1 MIPAMDPKRFQDAYR
16 RLQNL
21 DERLTHKVRPRSRT
35 SLSHATH
42 EQLED
47 RVRDLAEYT
56 LELKEI
62 MDDMFQAIAAAPA
75 PAAPAGGSEPEA
87 AG

>member
-1 MIPAMDPKRFQDAYR
+1 MDPERFQAAYQ

-21 DERLTHKVRPRSRT
+21 DERLAHKVRPRSHA
-35 SLSHATH
+35 SLSRASH

-56 LELKEI
+56 LELKEV
-62 MDDMFQAIAAAPA
+62 MDEMFQAIAAAP
-75 PAAPAGGSEPEA
+75 PAAKAQEGS
-87 AG
+87 

>member
-1 MIPAMDPKRFQDAYR
+1 MDPDRFRDAYQ

-21 DERLTHKVRPRSRT
+21 DERLTHKVRPRLHT
-35 SLSHATH
+35 SFGRASQ

-47 RVRDLAEYT
+47 RLRDLADYT

-62 MDDMFQAIAAAPA
+62 VDDMFKAIAAAA
-75 PAAPAGGSEPEA
+75 PAAGAKTDP
-87 AG
+87 

>member
-1 MIPAMDPKRFQDAYR
+1 MDPERFRAAYQ

-21 DERLTHKVRPRSRT
+21 DERLAYKVRPRSHA
-35 SLSHATH
+35 SLSRASH

-56 LELKEI
+56 LELKDV
-62 MDDMFQAIAAAPA
+62 MDEMFQAIAAAP
-75 PAAPAGGSEPEA
+75 PAAKAQEGS
-87 AG
+87 